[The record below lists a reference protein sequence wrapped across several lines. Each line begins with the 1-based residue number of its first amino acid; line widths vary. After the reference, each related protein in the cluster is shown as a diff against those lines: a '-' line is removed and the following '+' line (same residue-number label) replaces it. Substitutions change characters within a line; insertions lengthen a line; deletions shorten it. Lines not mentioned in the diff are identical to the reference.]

1 MSLKNSLSFV
11 FLFCVSPLFVSAKA
25 LENDDFLSKIKAAD
39 NVNYLCIDDS
49 IPSIKMALSLL
60 NQNSL
65 CKPVVTMPLTSLD
78 GIDSISE
85 IVSKTFDNPTV
96 ASAIKDYESDRY
108 SSKSAF
114 VSAFLPTISLS
125 STSAYNSTFPYTQK
139 TSTNTSS
146 YFEGDFISSAWSE
159 SQVTSDD
166 QNYNIILSLSMPI
179 FQPSNI
185 KEWNA
190 LTSFQKAQ
198 SYTSTAD
205 IHDQIRDTF
214 TNVIGLWIA
223 KKSIFLNRLNVIAAT
238 ETLTSTVAQYQLGSL
253 AIPDIASSLA
263 TLRQNQADLSNQYTN
278 FFTNFNSLA
287 YQLGTDP
294 SSLVLSPAFYSHD
307 FMEIF
312 YDYDVSLSPEI
323 VNLAVTKDNLI
334 YYNLYQSS
342 YYNDISKKY
351 LANYLPAITLN
362 LANSWYTSA
371 SNSTSKNC
379 TANCIIESKSYSFT
393 SYSEPS
399 LYLSANWS
407 FFDSGANLFSSLSN
421 KKSAEASLQT
431 AVAQAL
437 DVVNE
442 ISSDIENL
450 ALQSDTLDFSNSAL
464 KASRQSYKDTVI
476 AYQAGFADTNTL
488 VSRLNTFT
496 SARLS
501 VLSDLSDVFSTKL
514 SIMSIL
520 KDGVQS
526 DSNLLNVQYDQD
538 ISSKVIL
545 SD

>member
-1 MSLKNSLSFV
+1 MRILRALFIWTCEPKRTEPTGQPKPLLKH
-11 FLFCVSPLFVSAKA
+11 K
-25 LENDDFLSKIKAAD
+25 
-39 NVNYLCIDDS
+39 
-49 IPSIKMALSLL
+49 
-60 NQNSL
+60 
-65 CKPVVTMPLTSLD
+65 
-78 GIDSISE
+78 E

-108 SSKSAF
+108 NSKSAF
-114 VSAFLPTISLS
+114 VSAFLPTISLLS
-125 STSAYNSTFPYTQK
+125 SPGYSSIFPYTQK
-139 TSTNTSS
+139 ISTNTSS
-146 YFEGDFISSAWSE
+146 YKEGDFISSAWSK
-159 SQVTSDD
+159 SQVSNSE
-166 QNYNIILSLSMPI
+166 QNYNAILSLSMPI
-179 FQPSNI
+179 FKPSNI
-185 KEWNA
+185 KDWNA
-190 LTSFQKAQ
+190 LTSLQKAQ
-198 SYTSTAD
+198 SYTSTSN
-205 IHDQIRDTF
+205 ISDQITDTF

-263 TLRQNQADLSNQYTN
+263 TLRQNQADLSNQYTS
-278 FFTNFNSLA
+278 FFTNYNSLA

-312 YDYDVSLSPEI
+312 YDYDVYLSPEI
-323 VNLAVTKDNLI
+323 VNLAVSKDNLV
-334 YYNLYQSS
+334 YFNLYQSS
-342 YYNDISKKY
+342 YHNDISKKY
-351 LANYLPAITLN
+351 LANYLPAISLN

-371 SNSTSKNC
+371 SNSISKNC
-379 TANCIIESKSYSFT
+379 TANCITESKSYSFS

-399 LYLSANWS
+399 LSLTANWN
-407 FFDSGANLFSSLSN
+407 FFDSGANLFSSLSS
-421 KKSAEASLQT
+421 KKSAEASLQS

-437 DVVNE
+437 DVINE
-442 ISSDIENL
+442 ISSDVENL

-488 VSRLNTFT
+488 VSRLNSFT

-526 DSNLLNVQYDQD
+526 DSNILNVQYNQD
-538 ISSKVIL
+538 ISSKVIP